1 MRYRVFLHPRARE
14 YLDALD
20 DAVRERMKKKAEE
33 LAEHPKR
40 GKPLKHSSFWS
51 TRETID
57 DDRIFHHS
65 KLVCWLDRCV
75 EITDIECLGLIHES
89 RWAIC
94 D

>member
-51 TRETID
+51 LRVGDHRVIYEIQRETTRIVILFVGHRKDVYD
-57 DDRIFHHS
+57 DFS
-65 KLVCWLDRCV
+65 KLL
-75 EITDIECLGLIHES
+75 
-89 RWAIC
+89 
-94 D
+94 